1 MDALHDPFFFTI
13 TCTLLGLIVGSFLN
27 VVILRLPKMME
38 QSWRRECSELLT
50 QPVST
55 ETPISLSHP
64 NSHCPACGANIR
76 AWQNIPVVSW
86 LLLRGRCARCDTPI
100 SARYPFV
107 ELLTGT
113 LTGLAAWQ
121 FGFGPEALSAFIL
134 IWILIALTGI
144 DIDTQLLPD
153 SMTLALLWVGLAV
166 NLFDTWTSLPSA
178 VMGAMLGYGSLWSV
192 YWVFKLVTG
201 KEGWATGFQ
210 VARRTGC
217 LVRLA
222 DRSCDYPAVV
232 FCRRFTRYQHSAP
245 KASGTRYPHAIWPLL
260 GRRRIGHSVL
270 WRNLDD
276 RVSAAGRPLTCCV
289 SASLAESVAARPR

>member
-38 QSWRRECSELLT
+38 QSWQSECSELLA
-50 QPVST
+50 QPVSI
-55 ETPISLSHP
+55 ETPISLSNP
-64 NSHCPACGANIR
+64 NSQCPACGANIR

-86 LLLRGRCARCDTPI
+86 LLLRGRCAQCDTPI

-153 SMTLALLWVGLAV
+153 SMTIALLWIGLAV

-192 YWVFKLVTG
+192 YWAFKLVTG
-201 KEGWATGFQ
+201 KEGMGYGDF
-210 VARRTGC
+210 
-217 LVRLA
+217 
-222 DRSCDYPAVV
+222 
-232 FCRRFTRYQHSAP
+232 
-245 KASGTRYPHAIWPLL
+245 KLL
-260 GRRRIGHSVL
+260 GALGAWFGWQTVPLIILLSSFAGALLGISILLLRRLERDTPMPFGPYLAGAGLVILFFGETL
-270 WRNLDD
+270 MTEYLQ
-276 RVSAAGRPLTCCV
+276 RVAL
-289 SASLAESVAARPR
+289 

>member
-27 VVILRLPKMME
+27 VVILRLPKMLE

-86 LLLRGRCARCDTPI
+86 LLLKGRCARCDTPI

-153 SMTLALLWVGLAV
+153 SMTLALLWIGLAV

-201 KEGWATGFQ
+201 KEGMGYGDFKLLGALGAWFGWQTVPVIILLSSFAGALLGISILLLRRLERDTPMPFGPYLAGAGLVILFFGETLMTEYLQWAT
-210 VARRTGC
+210 
-217 LVRLA
+217 L
-222 DRSCDYPAVV
+222 
-232 FCRRFTRYQHSAP
+232 
-245 KASGTRYPHAIWPLL
+245 
-260 GRRRIGHSVL
+260 
-270 WRNLDD
+270 
-276 RVSAAGRPLTCCV
+276 
-289 SASLAESVAARPR
+289 